1 MTWNKYI
8 DQAVAAAW
16 SMICFGVLAE
26 AKKAKKPEHDP

>member
-1 MTWNKYI
+1 MTRGRFI